1 MTQKNQVVVAME
13 ENGGYATLQQ
23 LNRIIDT
30 SSWGTKTPD
39 ATIRRIVQENKEFF
53 KIKAGLWAL
62 VNLREKVLKRLEI
75 CSEDF
80 ESDDRFTH
88 SYYQGM
94 VVNIGN
100 IKNYDTYIP
109 SQDKNKKFL
118 EKRLSELTTLDS
130 MPQFTYKNLI
140 RYAKTVDVIW
150 FNERSMPCGFYEIEH
165 TTNIKNS
172 LNKFYELQDF
182 RADFFI
188 IADEKRRNYF
198 NEIISSTIYDSIR
211 KNIKFISYENLAK
224 QYLKESIVLSEK
236 L

>member
-1 MTQKNQVVVAME
+1 
-13 ENGGYATLQQ
+13 
-23 LNRIIDT
+23 
-30 SSWGTKTPD
+30 
-39 ATIRRIVQENKEFF
+39 
-53 KIKAGLWAL
+53 
-62 VNLREKVLKRLEI
+62 
-75 CSEDF
+75 
-80 ESDDRFTH
+80 
-88 SYYQGM
+88 M

-188 IADEKRRNYF
+188 IADEKRSNYF

-211 KNIKFISYENLAK
+211 KNIKFILYENLAK

>member
-1 MTQKNQVVVAME
+1 MN
-13 ENGGYATLQQ
+13 
-23 LNRIIDT
+23 
-30 SSWGTKTPD
+30 
-39 ATIRRIVQENKEFF
+39 
-53 KIKAGLWAL
+53 
-62 VNLREKVLKRLEI
+62 I

-80 ESDDRFTH
+80 ESDDIFTH

-100 IKNYDTYIP
+100 IKKYDTYIP
-109 SQDKNKKFL
+109 LQDKNKKFL
-118 EKRLSELTTLDS
+118 EKRLSELTSLDCI
-130 MPQFTYKNLI
+130 PEFTYKKLL

-150 FNERSMPCGFYEIEH
+150 FNERLMPCGFYEIEH

-182 RADFFI
+182 RAEFFI

-198 NEIISSTIYDSIR
+198 NDTISSTIYDTIR

-236 L
+236 LY

>member
-1 MTQKNQVVVAME
+1 
-13 ENGGYATLQQ
+13 
-23 LNRIIDT
+23 
-30 SSWGTKTPD
+30 
-39 ATIRRIVQENKEFF
+39 
-53 KIKAGLWAL
+53 
-62 VNLREKVLKRLEI
+62 
-75 CSEDF
+75 
-80 ESDDRFTH
+80 
-88 SYYQGM
+88 
-94 VVNIGN
+94 
-100 IKNYDTYIP
+100 
-109 SQDKNKKFL
+109 
-118 EKRLSELTTLDS
+118 
-130 MPQFTYKNLI
+130 
-140 RYAKTVDVIW
+140 
-150 FNERSMPCGFYEIEH
+150 MPCGFYEIEH

>member
-1 MTQKNQVVVAME
+1 ME
-13 ENGGYATLQQ
+13 KNGGYATLQQ

-39 ATIRRIVQENKEFF
+39 VTIRRIVQENKEFF

-62 VNLREKVLKRLEI
+62 VKLREKVLKRLNI

-80 ESDDRFTH
+80 ESDDIFTH

-100 IKNYDTYIP
+100 IKKYNTYIP
-109 SQDKNKKFL
+109 LQDKNKKFL
-118 EKRLSELTTLDS
+118 EKRLSELTSLDCI
-130 MPQFTYKNLI
+130 PQFTYKNLL

-150 FNERSMPCGFYEIEH
+150 FNERLMPCGFYEIEH

-182 RADFFI
+182 RAAFFI

-198 NEIISSTIYDSIR
+198 NDTISSTIYDTIR